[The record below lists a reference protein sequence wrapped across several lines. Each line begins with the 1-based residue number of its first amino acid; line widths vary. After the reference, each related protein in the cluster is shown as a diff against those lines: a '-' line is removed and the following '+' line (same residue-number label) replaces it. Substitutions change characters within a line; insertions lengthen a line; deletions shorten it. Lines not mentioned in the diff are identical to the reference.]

1 MFDALSDR
9 LERIST
15 RLRSRGR
22 ISDADL
28 DEALGEIRT
37 ALLEADVELT
47 VARRFCD
54 GIRLRVS
61 TESLSKSLTP
71 GQQVIRA
78 VHEELI
84 GVLGGETLKLTYASR
99 PPTVVLM
106 AGLQGSGK
114 TTTSAK
120 LALWWKQQ
128 GRNPLLVGADLQ
140 RPAAVE
146 QLRVLGQQ
154 AGVTVFSEP
163 TDPVACARAGLE
175 EARRLG
181 RDVCIIDTAGRL
193 TIDAELME
201 QIRAISAA
209 TTPHYTFL
217 VIDAMIG
224 QDAVATA
231 KAFHD
236 ALELSGVI
244 LTKLDGDARGGA
256 ALSVKGVVGRPI
268 AFASTGERLG
278 DFDLFHPDRMAD
290 RILGMGDVLSLIEQ
304 AERTM
309 DSDEVAKSASRLMQ
323 GHFTLED
330 FLSQLRQVK
339 KMGSLG
345 GLMRLMPG
353 MSKEM
358 RQAAGQIDDGEVAKV
373 EAIVCSM
380 TPAERDDVALLDG
393 SRRSRVAR
401 GSGTSV
407 QDVNA
412 LLKQFKEMQKMMK
425 GMASGNMPNLPGMPS
440 MPGMSG
446 RAARKLAQQAAG
458 AGQSGAPA
466 EVDFD
471 MLSQL
476 MGDGGELPSEV
487 PGLPPVAPARPG
499 ADREQGHQEKE
510 EGWPRHPA
518 ERPVA
523 PPSGRMEDRVRPRS
537 SPGGPKIQWRNQFV
551 AVKLR
556 LVRMGKKKQPTYRVV
571 AADSRSPRDGRF
583 LEILGTYA
591 PRGAS
596 TAEPEAVVQID
607 NDKAVKWLVNGAQ
620 PTERVER
627 LLKTSGA
634 WDEFAAARAK

>member
-15 RLRSRGR
+15 RLRSKGR
-22 ISDADL
+22 ISDDDL
-28 DEALGEIRT
+28 DEALKEIRT
-37 ALLEADVELT
+37 ALLEADVELG

-61 TESLSKSLTP
+61 TEALSKSLTP
-71 GQQVIRA
+71 GQQVIKA
-78 VHEELI
+78 VHEELVS
-84 GVLGGETLKLTYASR
+84 VLGGETLKLSYASR

-114 TTTSAK
+114 TTNSAK
-120 LALWWKQQ
+120 LARWWKQQ

-146 QLRVLGQQ
+146 QLRVLGDQI
-154 AGVTVFSEP
+154 GVTVFSEP
-163 TDPVACARAGLE
+163 TDPVRCAQAGLE

-181 RDVCIIDTAGRL
+181 RDICIIDTAGRL

-201 QIRAISAA
+201 QIREISAA
-209 TTPHYTFL
+209 TQPHYTFL

-268 AFASTGERLG
+268 AFASTGERLE

-309 DSDEVAKSASRLMQ
+309 DTDEVAKSASRLMQ
-323 GHFTLED
+323 GQFTLED

-358 RQAAGQIDDGEVAKV
+358 RQAAGEIDDGEVAKV

-380 TPAERDDVALLDG
+380 TPAERNDTSVMDG

-401 GSGTSV
+401 GSGTTI
-407 QDVNA
+407 QDVNT

-425 GMASGNMPNLPGMPS
+425 GMASGAMPNLPGMPNLS
-440 MPGMSG
+440 GMSG
-446 RAARKLAQQAAG
+446 RAAKKMLAQQAAG
-458 AGQSGAPA
+458 AGLAGPGAGA
-466 EVDFD
+466 GGADFD

-476 MGDGGELPSEV
+476 MDGEGDGDGAGLPAGF
-487 PGLPPVAPARPG
+487 PGLPAASGTAHPVVSVNKG
-499 ADREQGHQEKE
+499 T
-510 EGWPRHPA
+510 
-518 ERPVA
+518 
-523 PPSGRMEDRVRPRS
+523 
-537 SPGGPKIQWRNQFV
+537 
-551 AVKLR
+551 
-556 LVRMGKKKQPTYRVV
+556 KKKKKGGRVT
-571 AADSRSPRDGRF
+571 PRKG
-583 LEILGTYA
+583 
-591 PRGAS
+591 
-596 TAEPEAVVQID
+596 Q
-607 NDKAVKWLVNGAQ
+607 
-620 PTERVER
+620 
-627 LLKTSGA
+627 
-634 WDEFAAARAK
+634 

>member
-15 RLRSRGR
+15 RLRGKGR
-22 ISDADL
+22 ISDEDL
-28 DEALGEIRT
+28 DEALKEIRT
-37 ALLEADVELT
+37 ALLDADVELS

-61 TESLSKSLTP
+61 TEALSKSLSP
-71 GQQVIRA
+71 GQQVIKA
-78 VHEELI
+78 VHEELVN
-84 GVLGGETLKLTYASR
+84 VLGG
-99 PPTVVLM
+99 
-106 AGLQGSGK
+106 
-114 TTTSAK
+114 
-120 LALWWKQQ
+120 
-128 GRNPLLVGADLQ
+128 DLQ

-146 QLRVLGQQ
+146 QLRVLGEQ

-163 TDPVACARAGLE
+163 TDPVSVAKAGVA
-175 EARRLG
+175 EAQRLG
-181 RDVCIIDTAGRL
+181 RDICIIDTAGRL
-193 TIDAELME
+193 TIDAEMMG
-201 QIRAISAA
+201 QIKDISAA
-209 TTPHYTFL
+209 TQPHYTFL

-309 DSDEVAKSASRLMQ
+309 DTDEVAKSASRLMAGQ
-323 GHFTLED
+323 FTLED

-353 MSKEM
+353 MNKEM
-358 RQAAGQIDDGEVAKV
+358 REAAGQIDDGEVARV

-380 TPAERDDVALLDG
+380 TPTERNDVSLLDG
-393 SRRSRVAR
+393 SRRSRIAR
-401 GSGTSV
+401 GSGTTV
-407 QDVNA
+407 PEVNT

-425 GMASGNMPNLPGMPS
+425 GMASGNMPNIPGMGS
-440 MPGMSG
+440 MPGMGGMGGLGG
-446 RAARKLAQQAAG
+446 RAGRKLAAQAA
-458 AGQSGAPA
+458 AGGGP
-466 EVDFD
+466 DFD

-476 MGDGGELPSEV
+476 MGESGDADGDSPLF
-487 PGLPPVAPARPG
+487 PGLPASSAP
-499 ADREQGHQEKE
+499 
-510 EGWPRHPA
+510 
-518 ERPVA
+518 RPVI
-523 PPSGRMEDRVRPRS
+523 SGNK
-537 SPGGPKIQWRNQFV
+537 GT
-551 AVKLR
+551 
-556 LVRMGKKKQPTYRVV
+556 KKKKKGGRVTPPK
-571 AADSRSPRDGRF
+571 SR
-583 LEILGTYA
+583 
-591 PRGAS
+591 
-596 TAEPEAVVQID
+596 
-607 NDKAVKWLVNGAQ
+607 
-620 PTERVER
+620 
-627 LLKTSGA
+627 
-634 WDEFAAARAK
+634 